1 MRGAIETRELITV
14 NVDGMRLRGTYHKS
28 HGQGSDSR
36 PERHES
42 NRIGILFLN
51 SGFVP
56 RASAGDAA
64 VYWADSFAECGYP
77 SFRFDL
83 PGLGD
88 SDGDLPE
95 KLLEFAGLV
104 NAGYYA
110 PFVAG
115 IARDLTERFH
125 LSGVVLAGHCAGAVS
140 AIFSAAASEYVRGLV
155 GLEAYFF
162 REGPERTNVRKE
174 ISLLV
179 ARSKLVAQLSR
190 VYGLLRKFA
199 SSLKRNP
206 LPQNANLPLIR
217 CCSRLVCSGMPIL
230 ILNAT
235 EPRPNPSE
243 FDYLSYLQRLSG
255 RDGQLAVKFVEGTN
269 HSFADDVGRT
279 AVRRHIEQWLSSYFP
294 LIESVRIAAVLS
306 GTR

>member
-28 HGQGSDSR
+28 HDQSSDSR

-42 NRIGILFLN
+42 SRIGILFLN

-88 SDGDLPE
+88 SDGDVPMKRLD
-95 KLLEFAGLV
+95 FTALV

-110 PFVAG
+110 LSVSV
-115 IARDLTERFH
+115 IAKNLTERFH

-140 AIFSAAASEYVRGLV
+140 AIHAAGQSENVKGLV
-155 GLEAYFF
+155 LLDPYFF
-162 REGPERTNVRKE
+162 CVTPERTNVRE
-174 ISLLV
+174 E
-179 ARSKLVAQLSR
+179 LSR
-190 VYGLLRKFA
+190 WVTRNKLAGELSKVYGLLKKFT
-199 SSLKRNP
+199 SSYKRNS
-206 LPQNANLPLIR
+206 LPGNTNLPLIR
-217 CCSRLVCSGMPIL
+217 GWSRLTSWGLPMLV
-230 ILNAT
+230 LNASD
-235 EPRPNPSE
+235 PRPNPGE
-243 FDYLSYLQRLSG
+243 FDYLSYLQGRSG
-255 RDGQLAVKFVEGTN
+255 GGRHVVVKFIEGTN

-279 AVRRHIEQWLSSYFP
+279 AVRTHIEHWLNSYFP
-294 LIESVRIAAVLS
+294 LIESVRIAAALS
-306 GTR
+306 GSR

>member
-1 MRGAIETRELITV
+1 VRGAIETRELVTV
-14 NVDGMRLRGTYHKS
+14 NVDGMRLRGTYHRS
-28 HGQGSDSR
+28 HDPR
-36 PERHES
+36 PRRDES
-42 NRIGILFLN
+42 NRVGILFLN

-56 RASAGDAA
+56 RASGGDAA

-88 SDGDLPE
+88 SDGDLPM
-95 KLLEFAGLV
+95 KRLDFAALV

-110 PFVAG
+110 PSVSG
-115 IARDLTERFH
+115 IAKNLTERFH

-140 AIFSAAASEYVRGLV
+140 AIHAAGQSENVKGLV
-155 GLEAYFF
+155 LLEPYFF
-162 REGPERTNVRKE
+162 CVTPERTNFRKE
-174 ISLLV
+174 ISHWVTRNKLAGEL
-179 ARSKLVAQLSR
+179 SK
-190 VYGLLRKFA
+190 VYGLFKKF
-199 SSLKRNP
+199 SSSYKRNALP
-206 LPQNANLPLIR
+206 LNANLPLIR
-217 CCSRLVCSGMPIL
+217 GWSRLASWGLPML
-230 ILNAT
+230 ILNASD
-235 EPRPNPSE
+235 PRPNAGE

-255 RDGQLAVKFVEGTN
+255 GSRPLVVKFIEGTN

-294 LIESVRIAAVLS
+294 LVESVRIAAALS